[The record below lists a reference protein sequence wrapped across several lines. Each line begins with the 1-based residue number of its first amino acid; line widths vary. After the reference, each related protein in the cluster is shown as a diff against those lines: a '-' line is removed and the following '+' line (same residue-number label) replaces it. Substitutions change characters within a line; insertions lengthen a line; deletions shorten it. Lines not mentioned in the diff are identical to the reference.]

1 MAAHAAGGGFAR
13 AGAVRRVERSYPET
27 LAWAGGVAAG
37 LRRKGVRPGD
47 RVILMTEDGPQWI
60 AGFAG
65 CLAVGAVTVPLEAGV
80 EEGFLEAVARRCGA
94 RVLLHD
100 AGRHGRPF
108 DGAAIDLEALDRP
121 DRVLLEPVADPDP
134 DDLAEIVFTSG
145 TTAAPRGVMITHRN
159 ILTAFAGIEEGI
171 RRRRRKL
178 SLVGPF
184 TILSLVPL
192 SHLFGQA
199 LGFFIPSLLG
209 ARVVFSPTRPPRA
222 LLRVAKREKAW
233 VMVLVPRHL
242 AALREYAAGRVAPP
256 GERLSPRWWVRA
268 LRSQPLIREHG
279 WRMRT
284 LVVGGARLDPDLER
298 FFKDLGYLVVQGY
311 GLTETAPVV
320 SVSNP
325 FDNRVGLVGK
335 PSRAQEVRLAA
346 DGEILIRGGNVTP
359 GYYEDPDS
367 TRESLEGEWLHTGD
381 LGAMEP
387 DGTLRILGRKKEVI
401 VTGEGQNVFPD
412 EVEAALRREEAIAD
426 AAVFALL
433 GERGE
438 VVHAAVIPERQREGT
453 TGALAAAVAAVN
465 ERLAP
470 HQRVRGWS
478 TWNDLDFPRT
488 PTGKVIRRV
497 VAAAVREART
507 LGKAAGEGAGRAAA
521 GPEEAAPLDLL
532 RKLAGPEARDDQ
544 RFGADLGVSS
554 IDVAELTAA
563 IEDRYQVEIDPAR
576 IHDDASLGDL
586 LTEARAAA
594 EPQRPWPMPRWARSL
609 PGRLARSLLQT
620 IIVSPGLRTFV
631 RLRCAAPADLSRV
644 KPPFLIAANHASH
657 LDVPILILSLP
668 RSLRRRVA
676 VAMQPEYFEPY
687 IRRTGSLLTRLH
699 MGWHYTIVSLLLHTF
714 PFPRSAAF
722 RVALEYAGELVD
734 GGWSILVFPEGEL
747 SREGDVHAFRP
758 GVGVLARE
766 LGLPVLPA
774 RIRGAFDVLPRGHRF
789 PCTIRG
795 PVTVTWGEPL
805 SLRAGEEPREF
816 AARLEQAIRAL

>member
-1 MAAHAAGGGFAR
+1 MAAHAGGGFAR
-13 AGAVRRVERSYPET
+13 AGAVRRVEQSYAEM
-27 LAWAGGVAAG
+27 LARAGGVAAA
-37 LRRKGVRPGD
+37 LRREGVRAGD
-47 RVILMTEDGPQWI
+47 RVILKAEDGPQWI

-65 CLAVGAVTVPLEAGV
+65 CLAVGAVAVPLDAGAG
-80 EEGFLEAVARRCGA
+80 EGFLEAVARRCGA

-100 AGRHGRPF
+100 ASRHGAPF
-108 DGAAIDLEALDRP
+108 GGAAIDLDALDRLG
-121 DRVLLEPVADPDP
+121 RALLEPVADPEP

-178 SLVGPF
+178 ALVGPF
-184 TILSLVPL
+184 TILNLVPL

-199 LGFFIPSLLG
+199 LGVFIPGLLG

-222 LLRVAKREKAW
+222 LLGVAKRERAW

-242 AALREYAAGRVAPP
+242 AALRDYAAGRIAPA
-256 GERLSPRWWVRA
+256 GGRLSSRWWIRA
-268 LRSQPLIREHG
+268 LRSLPLVREHG

-284 LVVGGARLDPDLER
+284 LVVGGARLDPELER

-335 PSRAQEVRLAA
+335 PSRAQEVRLAP

-401 VTGEGQNVFPD
+401 VTGEGQNVYPD
-412 EVEAALRREEAIAD
+412 EVEAALRGEAAVAD
-426 AAVFALL
+426 AAVFALP

-438 VVHAAVIPERQREGT
+438 EVHAAIIPERRGEGAD
-453 TGALAAAVAAVN
+453 GALAAAVAAVN

-478 TWNDLDFPRT
+478 AWSDLDFPRT
-488 PTGKVIRRV
+488 QTGKVIRRV
-497 VAAAVREART
+497 VAASVREARPR
-507 LGKAAGEGAGRAAA
+507 GEGAGEVGRVAA

-544 RFGADLGVSS
+544 RFGADLGISS

-563 IEDRYQVEIDPAR
+563 IEDRYQVEIDPAK

-586 LTEARAAA
+586 LREARAAA
-594 EPQRPWPMPRWARSL
+594 EPQRAWPMPRWARSL
-609 PGRLARSLLQT
+609 PGRLARSLLQV

-644 KPPFLIAANHASH
+644 KPPFLIASNHESH
-657 LDVPILILSLP
+657 LDVPILLLSLP
-668 RSLRRRVA
+668 RSLRRRIA

-687 IRRTGSLLTRLH
+687 IRKTGSLLTRLH

-747 SREGDVHAFRP
+747 SRDGDVHAFRP

-789 PCTIRG
+789 PRMIRG
-795 PVTVTWGEPL
+795 PVTVTWGEAL
-805 SLRAGEEPREF
+805 SLRAGEEPGEF
-816 AARLEQAIRAL
+816 AARLEHSIRAL